1 MKKIQI
7 FLVAVVA
14 SLCWSL
20 SSCQKANTTPVT
32 INTDTANAPINPDE
46 QRMLDLVNDARLNG
60 CNCGNEYYP
69 PVGPVTW
76 NGLLESAAKKHS
88 EYMNRTGEL
97 DHKGENNS
105 NAGTRIS
112 NEGYQWQAYG
122 ENIAEGYST
131 EEEVMEAWLNSPG
144 HCKNIMNGEFKEM
157 GVGTS
162 GSYWTQVFGA
172 R

>member
-1 MKKIQI
+1 MKKTLV

-14 SLCWSL
+14 LCWSL
-20 SSCQKANTTPVT
+20 SSCQKTNSTPVI

-46 QRMLDLVNDARLNG
+46 QKMLDLVNNARLNG

-69 PVGPVTW
+69 PVGLVTW

-88 EYMNRTGEL
+88 EYMDRTGEL

-131 EEEVMEAWLNSPG
+131 EEEVMKAWLNSQG
-144 HCKNIMNGEFKEM
+144 HCKNIMNGDFKEM

-162 GSYWTQVFGA
+162 GSYWTQVFGV